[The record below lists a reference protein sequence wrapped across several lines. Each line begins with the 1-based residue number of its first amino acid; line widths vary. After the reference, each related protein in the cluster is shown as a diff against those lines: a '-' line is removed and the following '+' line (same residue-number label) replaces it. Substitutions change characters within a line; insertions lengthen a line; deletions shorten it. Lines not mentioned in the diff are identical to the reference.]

1 MKKVFIFGALLTL
14 ATCYLGYV
22 AFAGNGGDSF
32 LGGFGGSMVGSM
44 VGTSISQRGSSNGG
58 GDSDGRAMREV
69 RHLEDV
75 MRRDFRVLEEEI
87 KKLRKRVTVL
97 EEQVNN
103 QVE

>member
-1 MKKVFIFGALLTL
+1 MKKVLIFSGLLTL
-14 ATCYLGYV
+14 ATCYLSYV
-22 AFAGNGGDSF
+22 AFAGHGGDSF

-44 VGTSISQRGSSNGG
+44 VGTSISQRDSGNSC
-58 GDSDGRAMREV
+58 GDSRAMREV

-103 QVE
+103 QLE